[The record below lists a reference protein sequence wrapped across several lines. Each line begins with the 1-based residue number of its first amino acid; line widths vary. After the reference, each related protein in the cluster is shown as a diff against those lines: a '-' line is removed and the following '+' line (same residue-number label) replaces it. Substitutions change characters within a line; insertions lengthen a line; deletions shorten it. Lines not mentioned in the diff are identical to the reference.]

1 MQETFANHGD
11 DISFALSTVVDCLW
25 NPSQTRQH
33 SKPSRIKGMQHPHPP
48 SLPHLKPSLVFG
60 SYPNHAVGRRKLR
73 MPWGIFD
80 TYVVHYNRDARHD
93 SADWFGFHV
102 LDICCIPDC
111 KAGLGE
117 GIKFFV
123 FSLLFRKKWG
133 TKRRGNLL
141 FFFLV
146 RNEGRQSSHMG
157 IGCFQGFASQRRS
170 QQRQWQKQRTSL
182 KKSDN
187 LQGRREACERP
198 PSRRRGGRCSLHPQS
213 RASRVCAAVFILFCL
228 FVCFFKNCTVCLSI
242 AIQSAG
248 RKQNATTHNQQQ
260 RG

>member
-1 MQETFANHGD
+1 MQETFANHGG

-33 SKPSRIKGMQHPHPP
+33 SKPSRIKGIQHPHPHP
-48 SLPHLKPSLVFG
+48 PALPHLKPSLVSG

-80 TYVVHYNRDARHD
+80 TYVVHHNRDARHD

-117 GIKFFV
+117 GIKFFSL
-123 FSLLFRKKWG
+123 SLLFREKNSG

-141 FFFLV
+141 FSFFPREGMKEDNEVTWGLV
-146 RNEGRQSSHMG
+146 VFRDLPVNDDHNNDNDNNNEH
-157 IGCFQGFASQRRS
+157 
-170 QQRQWQKQRTSL
+170 
-182 KKSDN
+182 
-187 LQGRREACERP
+187 
-198 PSRRRGGRCSLHPQS
+198 H
-213 RASRVCAAVFILFCL
+213 
-228 FVCFFKNCTVCLSI
+228 
-242 AIQSAG
+242 
-248 RKQNATTHNQQQ
+248 
-260 RG
+260 

>member
-123 FSLLFRKKWG
+123 FSLLFRKKMGNKEEREFAIFFPREEWRKTIKSHGDWMFSGICQSTTITTTTMTKTTNIIKEEWQLTG
-133 TKRRGNLL
+133 T
-141 FFFLV
+141 
-146 RNEGRQSSHMG
+146 EGGLWTTTKSSSRWTMLT
-157 IGCFQGFASQRRS
+157 ASPITGLSCLRS
-170 QQRQWQKQRTSL
+170 RFYF
-182 KKSDN
+182 
-187 LQGRREACERP
+187 
-198 PSRRRGGRCSLHPQS
+198 
-213 RASRVCAAVFILFCL
+213 VL
-228 FVCFFKNCTVCLSI
+228 FVCLFFKNCTVCLSI

>member
-1 MQETFANHGD
+1 MTTLKIELIRFDVKRKQIFKFDGGRHRKLYMTFFFLFIPGSRTESDQKKVLPLLASFRIVSHMITLLSSLVISLSETFGLGQDGDVAPLLSFTFRAVSFWCQAILDRYSIYRLDSIRFFPFPLESKCLRSNSYIQAAGMHESFANHGG

-102 LDICCIPDC
+102 Y
-111 KAGLGE
+111 
-117 GIKFFV
+117 
-123 FSLLFRKKWG
+123 
-133 TKRRGNLL
+133 
-141 FFFLV
+141 
-146 RNEGRQSSHMG
+146 
-157 IGCFQGFASQRRS
+157 
-170 QQRQWQKQRTSL
+170 
-182 KKSDN
+182 
-187 LQGRREACERP
+187 
-198 PSRRRGGRCSLHPQS
+198 
-213 RASRVCAAVFILFCL
+213 
-228 FVCFFKNCTVCLSI
+228 
-242 AIQSAG
+242 
-248 RKQNATTHNQQQ
+248 
-260 RG
+260 